1 MRRCF
6 SRLQYVL
13 FAALAVLPAM
23 AAANAP
29 CTVGTFQA
37 LGLPNTLILVVE
49 ALDAG
54 TYPSPSHPAPSPV
67 GTITVPICR
76 VSAVFDR
83 RTIGTAV
90 LGDFFEV

>member
-67 GTITVPICR
+67 GTGRALPELEVVETDTSR
-76 VSAVFDR
+76 VLSSVKVR
-83 RTIGTAV
+83 RP
-90 LGDFFEV
+90 